1 MQKNSSEQ
9 KDVVLAYDIGG
20 TKVHTAVV
28 DARGTVLDE
37 YRVAVDF
44 SAGKESVFRQ
54 WADAGKRLLANH
66 PEVSR
71 VGVASAGP
79 LDPARGVLLDPT
91 NFVSARG
98 ESWGVVPI
106 VEALSAGLG
115 GLSVRLENDAA
126 AAILAEHWV
135 GAARGV
141 NDAVIMTLGTGVGT
155 GMIVGGHLVRAGKGM
170 HTEGGHVIIRA
181 GDVSAPC
188 GCGNLGCAEAYLSG
202 RGFER
207 RANAQLGLSGQEM
220 LSGAELARRA
230 RDGDRVVKGFFEEY
244 ADLLAITIHNFV
256 MLYAPEVVVLAG
268 SFANASDLYLEAS
281 RSKLETL
288 LVRRRQGI
296 DFMPQ
301 LRVSSLENRAGV
313 LGGAYIALNAA
324 LN

>member
-1 MQKNSSEQ
+1 
-9 KDVVLAYDIGG
+9 
-20 TKVHTAVV
+20 
-28 DARGTVLDE
+28 
-37 YRVAVDF
+37 
-44 SAGKESVFRQ
+44 
-54 WADAGKRLLANH
+54 
-66 PEVSR
+66 
-71 VGVASAGP
+71 
-79 LDPARGVLLDPT
+79 
-91 NFVSARG
+91 
-98 ESWGVVPI
+98 
-106 VEALSAGLG
+106 
-115 GLSVRLENDAA
+115 
-126 AAILAEHWV
+126 
-135 GAARGV
+135 
-141 NDAVIMTLGTGVGT
+141 
-155 GMIVGGHLVRAGKGM
+155 
-170 HTEGGHVIIRA
+170 
-181 GDVSAPC
+181 
-188 GCGNLGCAEAYLSG
+188 LSG